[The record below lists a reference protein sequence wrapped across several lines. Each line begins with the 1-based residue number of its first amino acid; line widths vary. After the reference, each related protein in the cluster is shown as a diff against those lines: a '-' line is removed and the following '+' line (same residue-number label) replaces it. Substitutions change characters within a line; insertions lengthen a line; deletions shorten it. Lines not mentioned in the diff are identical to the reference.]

1 MTEVLSSNTAEMENS
16 MSEYNLKEAEV
27 CFNRGLNRKKAFE
40 NRLSI
45 ADFTEAIELNPDY
58 VEAYLY
64 RGKAYLEK
72 GELDRAIADFTK
84 MLVLKPKV
92 AENYYIRGEAY
103 LHAKKWEEAKRDL
116 TAAILQEV
124 DISQAFFKAHDSI
137 TAFEDKIGT
146 QLPEDL
152 RLLLVSKPESFVLE
166 KDARVALAMK
176 YYEDRELSSGLA
188 SKLADIPRAEFIL
201 RMGNY
206 GLSPLGTVEEI
217 IESGL

>member
-1 MTEVLSSNTAEMENS
+1 

-27 CFNRGLNRKKAFE
+27 CFNRGLDSNKKLE
-40 NRLSI
+40 IILSI
-45 ADFTEAIELNPDY
+45 ADFTKAIELNPDY

-84 MLVLKPKV
+84 MLVLRPKV
-92 AENYYIRGEAY
+92 AEYYYLRGEAY
-103 LHAKKWEEAKRDL
+103 LCAKKWEKAKRDL
-116 TAAILQEV
+116 TAAILQEI

-152 RLLLVSKPESFVLE
+152 RLLLTSKPESFVLE
-166 KDARVALAMK
+166 KDARIALAMQ
-176 YYEDRELSSGLA
+176 YYEDEELSSGLA
-188 SKLADIPRAEFIL
+188 ARLAGVSREEFWYL
-201 RMGNY
+201 MGDY
-206 GLSPLGTVEEI
+206 GLSLFGTAEDLKAEI
-217 IESGL
+217 ENIQ

>member
-1 MTEVLSSNTAEMENS
+1 
-16 MSEYNLKEAEV
+16 MSENNLKEAEV
-27 CFNRGLNRKKAFE
+27 CFNRGFYRNKKFE

-64 RGKAYLEK
+64 RGRAYLDR
-72 GELDRAIADFTK
+72 GELEKAIADFTK
-84 MLVLKPKV
+84 MLVLRPKV

-103 LHAKKWEEAKRDL
+103 LHAKKWGEAKRDL
-116 TAAILQEV
+116 TAAILQEL
-124 DISQAFFKAHDSI
+124 DISKAFFKAHDSI

>member
-1 MTEVLSSNTAEMENS
+1 

-27 CFNRGLNRKKAFE
+27 CFNRGLDRKKAFE

-45 ADFTEAIELNPDY
+45 ADFTKAIELNADY

-64 RGKAYLEK
+64 RGRAYLDR

-84 MLVLKPKV
+84 MLVLRPKL

-103 LHAKKWEEAKRDL
+103 LCAKKWEEAKRDL

-124 DISQAFFKAHDSI
+124 DISQAFHNAHDSI
-137 TAFEDKIGT
+137 AAFEGKMGVH
-146 QLPEDL
+146 LPKHIKT
-152 RLLLVSKPESFVLE
+152 LLVSRPESFVLD

-206 GLSPLGTVEEI
+206 GLSPLGTVEELR
-217 IESGL
+217 ESGF

>member
-1 MTEVLSSNTAEMENS
+1 MNQ
-16 MSEYNLKEAEV
+16 YNLKEAEV
-27 CFNRGLNRKKAFE
+27 CFNRGLDRKKAFE

-45 ADFTEAIELNPDY
+45 ADFTAAIELNPVY

-64 RGKAYLEK
+64 RGRAYLDR
-72 GELDRAIADFTK
+72 GELEKAIADFTK
-84 MLVLKPKV
+84 MLVLRPKV

-103 LHAKKWEEAKRDL
+103 FCAKKWGEAKRDL

-137 TAFEDKIGT
+137 TAFEDKMGT
-146 QLPEDL
+146 HVPEDL
-152 RLLLVSKPESFVLE
+152 RHLLASKPESFVLE

-188 SKLADIPRAEFIL
+188 ARLAGVPRAEFWYL
-201 RMGNY
+201 MGDY
-206 GLSPLGTVEEI
+206 GVSLFGTAEDLKTEI
-217 IESGL
+217 ENIQQS